1 MNSNNN
7 DFIVQQI
14 NAMIKRHVEVA
25 NQENNDCEQNT
36 SYADHWYEEHR
47 ELEYMNS
54 SFND

>member
-7 DFIVQQI
+7 DFIVKQI
-14 NAMIKRHVEVA
+14 NAMIKRHVEIA

-36 SYADHWYEEHR
+36 SYADDWYEEHR

>member
-7 DFIVQQI
+7 DFIVKQI

-25 NQENNDCEQNT
+25 NQENDDYEQNT
-36 SYADHWYEEHR
+36 SYADDWYEEHR